1 MGGVC
6 IRNKLKLQCFDRCC
20 SLQTLFNWGQSFMP
34 QTLTHTTPPWLN
46 SMLIWMY
53 QQSFLSFLLL
63 QIQQGVQQKVK
74 EVEPVHRKGGEG
86 LQLHSRP
93 SKCNSAVQAV
103 CYWGFATDCKE
114 KARWSTSTWGS
125 VRCPSSIDAGTFADP
140 TQQRPR
146 WVFLQYCSLMKF

>member
-1 MGGVC
+1 MLLPSDIVQLGAELYASDLDAY
-6 IRNKLKLQCFDRCC
+6 N
-20 SLQTLFNWGQSFMP
+20 S
-34 QTLTHTTPPWLN
+34 TLTKFYAN
-46 SMLIWMY
+46 MNVS
-53 QQSFLSFLLL
+53 QSFLSFLLL

-114 KARWSTSTWGS
+114 KAR
-125 VRCPSSIDAGTFADP
+125 
-140 TQQRPR
+140 
-146 WVFLQYCSLMKF
+146 